1 MPRTRGPAPYLIL
14 RRWRI
19 GDARAAV
26 AALEASGLSTKAFAA
41 RECLD
46 VNRLYRWRRRLGA
59 ERVGDEG
66 PEFVE
71 LRPRG
76 ADRVEVVLRSGH
88 VLRVA
93 ETIDPKA
100 LARIVAALEQSG
112 PC

>member
-1 MPRTRGPAPYLIL
+1 VEGVATSAPRRTGRG
-14 RRWRI
+14 
-19 GDARAAV
+19 
-26 AALEASGLSTKAFAA
+26 A
-41 RECLD
+41 RELTETE
-46 VNRLYRWRRRLGA
+46 VKRLAGVRSGGRTRLYRWRRRLGA